1 MRIVADTDFLSA
13 FFKIGR
19 VDLIYEALAA
29 DKIYIT
35 QAVFDELAKAP
46 FFYDFVRKV
55 EGIELISADKIS
67 WDIKSA
73 MLGKGESESISY
85 ALKTNSILLSNDK
98 KAGEF
103 AEDLGIKVL
112 DVVSFLLLCRDIG
125 VLGANDIEHVINL
138 LGKHDYMGF
147 SQEQKRLLMEE

>member
-13 FFKIGR
+13 FFKIGC

-29 DKIYIT
+29 DKTHIT

-55 EGIELISADKIS
+55 ERIELISADKIS
-67 WDIKSA
+67 WDIQSA

-112 DVVSFLLLCRDIG
+112 DIVSFLLLCKYIG

-138 LGKHDYMGF
+138 LGKHDYMRF

>member
-1 MRIVADTDFLSA
+1 MRVVADTDLISA
-13 FFKIGR
+13 LFKIGR
-19 VDLIYEALAA
+19 TDLIYEALAA

-55 EGIELISADKIS
+55 ERIELVSVDKIS
-67 WDIKSA
+67 RDIQSA

-103 AEDLGIKVL
+103 AEDLGVNVL
-112 DVVSFLLLCRDIG
+112 DIVSFLLLCRDIG
-125 VLGANDIEHVINL
+125 ILGANDIEHVINML
-138 LGKHDYMGF
+138 EKHDYMGF